1 MPIETRNY
9 PVLIRLTTLEAQG
22 FDDPRPEC
30 LVERFA
36 RHLLAADDRLQEIG
50 FAAVAKAYVSRL
62 ARQRGVRHDIAENGD
77 LGTRGPCQSPAATE
91 GAINNIFSAS

>member
-1 MPIETRNY
+1 M
-9 PVLIRLTTLEAQG
+9 TLGRSAWWKDSRG
-22 FDDPRPEC
+22 TSWPPMTGCKRSD
-30 LVERFA
+30 
-36 RHLLAADDRLQEIG
+36 LL
-50 FAAVAKAYVSRL
+50 AVAKAYVSRL